1 MTWFE
6 ASRTSEA
13 VVTADRRAVW
23 EALVDPDAIASMTPL
38 VERIDADGDHWHWQL
53 QDVPGL
59 GVTLAP
65 AFTVRLETEEP
76 NRIAFVHDP
85 PEGRRERAGVDG
97 VYLLTEV
104 PEGTHLKIELGVRV
118 DLPLPRLA
126 RSAVTATMQ
135 GVLASMGKGFSS
147 ALLKRLGAEQIDA

>member
-6 ASRTSEA
+6 ARRTSEA
-13 VVTADRRAVW
+13 VVTADRAAVW

-38 VERIDADGDHWHWQL
+38 VERIEAHGDHWSWQL
-53 QDVPGL
+53 SNVPGL
-59 GVTLAP
+59 GVSLAP
-65 AFTVRLETEEP
+65 AFTVRLEVDEP
-76 NRIAFVHDP
+76 HRIEFVHDP

-104 PEGTHLKIELGVRV
+104 PEGTHLKIGLGVRV

-126 RSAVTATMQ
+126 RSAVTTTMQ
-135 GVLASMGKGFSS
+135 GVLASMGKGFSA
-147 ALLKRLGAEQIDA
+147 ALLERLGAEQLDA